1 MMKESSKKMTLKNL
15 IEKEEELINLKDY
28 ETALSTANLIIS
40 KFPKNA
46 YGYKSLI
53 RIKTNN
59 FEKYVNQEELKEIK
73 KHYEMAYNLSKKN
86 DKEPFKELFESYL
99 YDLKEVD
106 NLNKIKKE
114 IISKKILKKIDNDS
128 LTLINQNL
136 NTISNYDISG
146 KKIKNIYDFING
158 IILFSFFVYNIF
170 NPNFLLIITIPFGIF
185 GLITMYSF
193 IDSNLISNRKNKK
206 NNEFNDIVKNSKEN
220 LSMLKEDIKKN
231 EDMILFYENQKASSI
246 SKIPESFKEDILYL
260 ASDNED
266 KETDIIMDSLSK
278 LDIVKFS
285 YLLENKSTLSTEE
298 INLKIN
304 SLKDISDKLTL
315 YVNDKQLKKKNNIN
329 EALLMKDIKPINIV
343 SLIITLLI
351 SITSSIVI
359 FTNFFEVNT
368 RALLISLLIGI
379 ITSLIYNVDTGKH
392 KSLSEMFNDNLL
404 STIFNATVM
413 YDLIYYKL
421 TKELSIVYGFFQI
434 PITLCLILIGY
445 VMFISL
451 LKYKHLLKSLRS

>member
-1 MMKESSKKMTLKNL
+1 MMKESSKKMTLKIL

-28 ETALSTANLIIS
+28 ENALSTANLIIS

-114 IISKKILKKIDNDS
+114 IISKKILKKIDNDA

-193 IDSNLISNRKNKK
+193 IDSNLFSNSKNKK

-285 YLLENKSTLSTEE
+285 YLLENKSSLNTEE

-404 STIFNATVM
+404 STIFNATIM

>member
-1 MMKESSKKMTLKNL
+1 MKESSKKMTLKNL

-28 ETALSTANLIIS
+28 ENALSTANLIIS

-114 IISKKILKKIDNDS
+114 IISKKILKKIDNDA

-193 IDSNLISNRKNKK
+193 IDSNLFSNSKNKK

-404 STIFNATVM
+404 STIFNATIM

-421 TKELSIVYGFFQI
+421 TKELAIVYGFFQI

>member
-1 MMKESSKKMTLKNL
+1 MKESSKKMTLKNL

-28 ETALSTANLIIS
+28 ENALSTVNLIIS

-114 IISKKILKKIDNDS
+114 IISKKILKKIDNDA

-193 IDSNLISNRKNKK
+193 IDSNLFSNSKNKK

-404 STIFNATVM
+404 STIFNATIM

>member
-114 IISKKILKKIDNDS
+114 IISKKILKKIDNDA

-193 IDSNLISNRKNKK
+193 IDSNLFSNSKNKK

-285 YLLENKSTLSTEE
+285 YLLENKSSLNTEE

-421 TKELSIVYGFFQI
+421 TKELSIVYVFFQI

>member
-1 MMKESSKKMTLKNL
+1 MKESSKKMTLKNL

-28 ETALSTANLIIS
+28 ENALSTANLIIS

-114 IISKKILKKIDNDS
+114 IISKKILKKIDNDA

-193 IDSNLISNRKNKK
+193 IDSNLFSNSKNKK

-285 YLLENKSTLSTEE
+285 YLLENKSSLNTEE

-404 STIFNATVM
+404 STIFNATIM

>member
-1 MMKESSKKMTLKNL
+1 MKDSSKKMTLKTL
-15 IEKEEELINLKDY
+15 MEKEEKLISLKDY
-28 ETALSTANLIIS
+28 EGALSNANLIVS

-53 RIKTNN
+53 RVKTNN

-73 KHYEMAYNLSKKN
+73 NYYEIAYNLSKKN
-86 DKEPFKELFESYL
+86 DKAPFKELFDSYL

-114 IISKKILKKIDNDS
+114 IISKEILKKIDNDS

-136 NTISNYDISG
+136 NTISNYDLSG

-158 IILFSFFVYNIF
+158 IILFSFLIYNIF
-170 NPNFLLIITIPFGIF
+170 NSNFLLIITIPFGIF

-193 IDSNLISNRKNKK
+193 IDSNLISKRKNNK
-206 NNEFNDIVKNSKEN
+206 NNEFNDIVKVSKEN
-220 LSMLKEDIKKN
+220 LYMLKEDIKKN
-231 EDMILFYENQKASSI
+231 EDMILFYEDQKANII
-246 SKIPESFKEDILYL
+246 SKIPESFKDDILYL
-260 ASDNED
+260 TADNEY
-266 KETDIIMDSLSK
+266 KEADTIIDSLSR
-278 LDIVKFS
+278 LDVVKFS
-285 YLLENKSTLSTEE
+285 YLLENKSNLSTEE

-304 SLKDISDKLTL
+304 SLKDISDKLAL
-315 YVNDKQLKKKNNIN
+315 YVNDKQIKKKSNIN
-329 EALLMKDIKPINIV
+329 EALLMKDIKPINII

-351 SITSSIVI
+351 SVTSSIVI
-359 FTNFFEVNT
+359 FTNFFEVNIK
-368 RALLISLLIGI
+368 ALLISLLIGI
-379 ITSLIYNVDTGKH
+379 ITSIIYNVDTGKH
-392 KSLSEMFNDNLL
+392 KSINEMFNDNLL
-404 STIFNATVM
+404 STIFNATIT

-421 TKELSIVYGFFQI
+421 TNGLSITYGFLQI

-451 LKYKHLLKSLRS
+451 LKYKHLLRNLRS

>member
-1 MMKESSKKMTLKNL
+1 MKDSSKKKTLKAL
-15 IEKEEELINLKDY
+15 IEKEDELIKLNDY
-28 ETALSTANLIIS
+28 EGALSNANLIVS

-73 KHYEMAYNLSKKN
+73 KYYEIAYNLSKKN
-86 DKEPFKELFESYL
+86 DKAPFKELFDSYL

-106 NLNKIKKE
+106 NLSKIKKE
-114 IISKKILKKIDNDS
+114 IISKEILKKIDNDS

-136 NTISNYDISG
+136 NTISNYDLSG

-158 IILFSFFVYNIF
+158 IIFFSFLVYNIF
-170 NPNFLLIITIPFGIF
+170 NSNFLLIITIPFGIF

-193 IDSNLISNRKNKK
+193 IDSNLISKRKANK
-206 NNEFNDIVKNSKEN
+206 NNQFNDIIKISKEN

-231 EDMILFYENQKASSI
+231 EDMILFYEDQKTNSI
-246 SKIPESFKEDILYL
+246 SKIPESFKDDILYL
-260 ASDNED
+260 TSDNEE
-266 KETDIIMDSLSK
+266 KEADIIMDALTR
-278 LDIVKFS
+278 LDVVKFS
-285 YLLENKSTLSTEE
+285 YLLESKSSLSTEE

-304 SLKDISDKLTL
+304 SLKDISDNLAL
-315 YVNDKQLKKKNNIN
+315 YVNDKQIKKKSNIN

-351 SITSSIVI
+351 SIASSMII
-359 FTNFFEVNT
+359 FTNFFEVNIK
-368 RALLISLLIGI
+368 ALLIALLIGI
-379 ITSLIYNVDTGKH
+379 VTSIIYNVDTGKH

-404 STIFNATVM
+404 STIFNATIM

-421 TKELSIVYGFFQI
+421 TNGLSITYGFLQI

-451 LKYKHLLKSLRS
+451 LKYKHLLKNLRS